1 MHTPSRS
8 ESHSHP
14 PIPHHLTPS
23 PHLQPPL
30 PPPPGRERGWGSGGV
45 KVTAITRASWF
56 CSQGVTAPTRG
67 PTLLSPLSLLGL
79 ASGSS
84 LSSAPPALSPGGSS
98 GAGCC
103 GGRGGGWGWGWGGCD
118 GAWQAPPAPWERGM
132 GSGRGETPSTSISIF
147 PFTGGQDKS
156 GAQTWQRRPAAA

>member
-14 PIPHHLTPS
+14 AIPHHLTPS

-30 PPPPGRERGWGSGGV
+30 PPPPGRERGWGSGEV

-67 PTLLSPLSLLGL
+67 PTLLSPLSPLGF

-84 LSSAPPALSPGGSS
+84 LSSAPALSPGGSS

-103 GGRGGGWGWGWGGCD
+103 GGSGGGWGWGWGGCD